1 MPAQALPGGNRTTSS
16 SGPDVASSNAT
27 ANAFLGGRQPSWMS
41 GGVPNSNPRP
51 RTSRQSHPQAV
62 SKQPIQNPNPN
73 QTPTQHVLPSPAPS
87 DEPSPALS
95 NPLDSP
101 NPPPAALT
109 ESQNMVSSGAPES
122 LNAPVTDARFV
133 PDLLFD
139 EYPPIGP
146 GVARRGYNG
155 HLQSPSITNPA
166 FSGPGQPGSVLASPQ
181 LSTLP
186 STLRSP
192 IVPPNGQLLA
202 APPSGQNQIPIV
214 PERRPSLTGENGPR
228 QAKRRRTDQNPFKY
242 ADFVPHIME
251 YIQRCGGEQALS
263 REVERPRLALLQDA
277 CDREDG
283 FFLALHQLFMLWS
296 NSPHWV
302 YRIVQIEEH
311 RTVDAAFAILET
323 VLKKNQLMSTSHQE
337 WFAKFPAEIKV
348 LLETYVPYTNAV
360 SQVSQ
365 FLKKLPDN
373 FKPLSDK
380 SVLRGYP
387 FLVDELLLYLS
398 CYSPVLQ
405 IIFFTAS
412 RRRLG
417 VQDGPLGSQI
427 EQIFRADQKSHV
439 DSSTGLQVMQPITE
453 KGEIEKR
460 NENIIR
466 FYRAIVEHAPRQP
479 SQLANPAGSSSHS
492 TSSAQRP
499 SGPPSAS
506 ATVPQ
511 SIPSSPSGE
520 LPYNYPSSLFHNLA
534 GHSQP
539 HFSSPLMANSPIAH
553 PGIPAQVLQHMVL
566 QSNSSHS
573 SGQPAPYTLQGVQQQ
588 MGQMRYQQPLPQQQ
602 TPQTQ
607 HVHQQTQQSL
617 QQPYQRVQ
625 QAVHQQLSPQQF
637 SQGSLSAGLSPP
649 LGRGHVMYQAPMHQ
663 QLPHLAPRQS
673 PSLSSI
679 PIPQSGRGSPAA
691 VMGSAISPGF
701 RQMPPASTQ
710 AIRQNAASHRTPKA
724 LNNRALM
731 IPNYRI
737 PTSDAPREPSE
748 PKAILMSL
756 HQAHVRSPKR
766 VVNLENTESME
777 GFGSFYQAAIGPF
790 PVGPTPIVANSRIQE
805 FRFEVTSE
813 QYQLTS
819 RSFTKQGELLPMV
832 EQFNGSLRWRVR
844 CCKFRKDQPPTEG
857 QWCASD
863 TSWPPNIYMKLN
875 GKSLS
880 IRRRTHN
887 GKDLATELTD
897 VIQPGTNILQV
908 VLNDP
913 KKERRETHFLAVEIL
928 ETLSH
933 RHVMDMFMGQKSL
946 HVDKEDTLNI
956 IKSRINRPLD
966 DDDIAFAVSS
976 LSIDLADPFSAV
988 IFKIPVRGSE
998 CTHLECFDLENF
1010 LTTRLPVKTANKCGH
1025 HYVKC
1030 SCPPVAEPSNPDK
1043 WRCPICGRDAR
1054 PYALRIDGFL
1064 EDVRS
1069 ELEKKGQLSARSIE
1083 VDGEGNWTVPVLDPD
1098 DEIDDSDDDDP
1109 PPNKKRAAPIPAK
1122 EKVIEVIELD

>member
-1 MPAQALPGGNRTTSS
+1 MPAQAIPGGNRTTSS
-16 SGPDVASSNAT
+16 GHDVASSNAT
-27 ANAFLGGRQPSWMS
+27 ANAFLGGRQPSWLS
-41 GGVPNSNPRP
+41 DGVPNSNARP
-51 RTSRQSHPQAV
+51 RTSRQ
-62 SKQPIQNPNPN
+62 PIQNPNPNPN

-101 NPPPAALT
+101 NPPPPALT
-109 ESQNMVSSGAPES
+109 ERQNMVSSGAPES
-122 LNAPVTDARFV
+122 LYAPVTEARFV
-133 PDLLFD
+133 PDLLLD
-139 EYPPIGP
+139 EFSPIGE
-146 GVARRGYNG
+146 G
-155 HLQSPSITNPA
+155 
-166 FSGPGQPGSVLASPQ
+166 PGSVLASPQ
-181 LSTLP
+181 ISTLP
-186 STLRSP
+186 STLRPP
-192 IVPPNGQLLA
+192 IAPPHGQLLA
-202 APPSGQNQIPIV
+202 APQSGHNQSPIV
-214 PERRPSLTGENGPR
+214 AERRPSETGENGLR

-242 ADFVPHIME
+242 ANFIPQIMD

-263 REVERPRLALLQDA
+263 HEVERPRLALLKDA
-277 CDREDG
+277 CEREDG
-283 FFLALHQLFMLWS
+283 FFLALHQLYMLWS

-302 YRIVQIEEH
+302 YRIVQIEEQ

-348 LLETYVPYTNAV
+348 LLETYAPYKNAV

-387 FLVDELLLYLS
+387 YLVDELLLYLS

-405 IIFFTAS
+405 MIFFTAS

-417 VQDGPLGSQI
+417 IQDGPLGSRI
-427 EQIFRADQKSHV
+427 EQAFRADQKNH
-439 DSSTGLQVMQPITE
+439 PITE

-460 NENIIR
+460 NENTIR
-466 FYRAIVEHAPRQP
+466 YYRAIVEHAPRPP
-479 SQLANPAGSSSHS
+479 SQLAQPAGSSSHS
-492 TSSAQRP
+492 TTSAQRP
-499 SGPPSAS
+499 LRPPSAS
-506 ATVPQ
+506 ATMPQ

-520 LPYNYPSSLFHNLA
+520 LSYKYPSTLFHNLA

-539 HFSSPLMANSPIAH
+539 HFNSPLMANSPTGH
-553 PGIPAQVLQHMVL
+553 PGTPAQMLQQL
-566 QSNSSHS
+566 
-573 SGQPAPYTLQGVQQQ
+573 
-588 MGQMRYQQPLPQQQ
+588 
-602 TPQTQ
+602 
-607 HVHQQTQQSL
+607 QSL
-617 QQPYQRVQ
+617 QQPYQQVQ
-625 QAVHQQLSPQQF
+625 QAVHQQLYPQQF
-637 SQGSLSAGLSPP
+637 ITQGSLSAGLSPP
-649 LGRGHVMYQAPMHQ
+649 LGRGHGMYQAPIHQ

-679 PIPQSGRGSPAA
+679 SIPQSGRGSPAA
-691 VMGSAISPGF
+691 VVGSAISPGF

-710 AIRQNAASHRTPKA
+710 AIRQNAASHRTPKV

-731 IPNYRI
+731 VPNYRI

-766 VVNLENTESME
+766 VVNLENPESME
-777 GFGSFYQAAIGPF
+777 GFGPFYQAAIGPF
-790 PVGPTPIVANSRIQE
+790 PVGPTPIVANSRLQE

-819 RSFTKQGELLPMV
+819 RSFTKQGELLPTV

-844 CCKFRKDQPPTEG
+844 CCKVRKDQPPTEG

-863 TSWPPNIYMKLN
+863 TSWPPNIYIKFN
-875 GKSLS
+875 GKPLS

-897 VIQPGTNILQV
+897 EVQPGTNIVQV
-908 VLNDP
+908 VLSDP
-913 KKERRETHFLAVEIL
+913 KKQRPEPHFLAVEIL
-928 ETLSH
+928 QTLSH
-933 RHVMDMFMGQKSL
+933 GHVMDMLMGQKSL
-946 HVDKEDTLNI
+946 HVDKEDTLNV

-966 DDDIAFAVSS
+966 DDDIAFSVPS

-1025 HYVKC
+1025 HYVRC
-1030 SCPPVAEPSNPDK
+1030 GCPPVAEPSNPDK

-1069 ELEKKGQLSARSIE
+1069 ELEEKGQLSARSIE

-1098 DEIDDSDDDDP
+1098 DEIGDSDDDDP

-1122 EKVIEVIELD
+1122 EKAIEVIELD